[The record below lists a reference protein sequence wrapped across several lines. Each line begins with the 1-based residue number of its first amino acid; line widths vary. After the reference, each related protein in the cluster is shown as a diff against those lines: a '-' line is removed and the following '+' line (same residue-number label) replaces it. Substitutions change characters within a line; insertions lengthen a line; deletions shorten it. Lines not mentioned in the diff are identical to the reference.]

1 MPTRPFKSA
10 LKKLDLK
17 RRKSVTRQLEAWTN
31 EAPPSGSGQI
41 AENIA
46 NETALPP
53 DIFVQLLS
61 DFADAL
67 TRHPDPLIAWEKACG
82 SHSFTGKALG
92 LIDRPAKLGR
102 VCKFDAFPCRSVIKT
117 SDKRLKESLTK
128 FAGNSKPPRFL
139 KNLLNAEN
147 LGWGN
152 VIFATF
158 NETDSTQD
166 PFDGLPRDRDAIRTA
181 LGLGQ
186 SNHSTHD
193 PYFLFRYLSSEPP
206 DLPLHRPTIAD
217 AGTFSHFRPV
227 SSSKAKWGRTYPIPP
242 NRRNLPAKPELIHQQ
257 ITGVRVEFPY
267 EITAS

>member
-1 MPTRPFKSA
+1 MPANPFNSA
-10 LKKLDLK
+10 LKKLDPA
-17 RRKSVTRQLEAWTN
+17 RRKSVTTQLEAWTS
-31 EAPPSGSGQI
+31 EAPPSEAGQI
-41 AENIA
+41 AENITR
-46 NETALPP
+46 ETALPP
-53 DIFVQLLS
+53 AIFVLLLT

-67 TRHPDPLIAWEKACG
+67 PSHADPLIAWEKACEL
-82 SHSFTGKALG
+82 HSFATVPLATT
-92 LIDRPAKLGR
+92 DRPTKLGR
-102 VCKFDAFPCRSVIKT
+102 VCKFDAFPCRAVIKT

-128 FAGNSKPPRFL
+128 FAGRSKPPRFL

-166 PFDGLPRDRDAIRTA
+166 PFDGLPWDRDAIRTA

-186 SNHSTHD
+186 SNHGTHD

-227 SSSKAKWGRTYPIPP
+227 NSSKAKWGSICPIPP
-242 NRRNLPAKPELIHQQ
+242 NNRNLPAKPELIHKQ
-257 ITGVRVEFPY
+257 ITGVRIEFPY

>member
-1 MPTRPFKSA
+1 MPTITFKAA
-10 LKKLDLK
+10 LKKLDPT
-17 RRKSVTRQLEAWTN
+17 RRKSVTTQLEAWTN
-31 EAPPSGSGQI
+31 EAPPSESGQI

-46 NETALPP
+46 NETALSPET
-53 DIFVQLLS
+53 FVQLLS

-67 TRHPDPLIAWEKACG
+67 AKHPDPLIAWEEACG
-82 SHSFTGKALG
+82 SHSFAGNALG
-92 LIDRPAKLGR
+92 RSDRPAKLGR
-102 VCKFDAFPCRSVIKT
+102 VCKFDAFPCRGFIKT
-117 SDKRLKESLTK
+117 SDRRLKESLTK
-128 FAGNSKPPRFL
+128 FAGHSKPPRFL

-158 NETDSTQD
+158 NESDSTQD
-166 PFDGLPRDRDAIRTA
+166 PFDGLPWDRDAIRTA

-186 SNHSTHD
+186 SSHSTHE

-227 SSSKAKWGRTYPIPP
+227 NSSKAKWGSTCPIPP
-242 NRRNLPAKPELIHQQ
+242 NNRKLPAKPELIHKQ